1 MIYRHILIIGGAL
14 VLTACTGLPVG
25 WDGGTQATKPAT
37 TPPAAKQ
44 PAPAATVTP
53 APDAVAPAP
62 VVMAPTGTAPSPT
75 ASAVE
80 QLLGEAM
87 EHRDQGDIEGAI
99 SLAERALRIDP
110 RSPRVYYVLGVLQ
123 FDKGEVASAS
133 QLARKASALDV
144 GNQYQE
150 PIDRLIAECE
160 LATSDDTD
168 W

>member
-1 MIYRHILIIGGAL
+1 MIYRHILILGGAL

-25 WDGGTQATKPAT
+25 WDGEQQTSEPVAPPMRETPPPAT
-37 TPPAAKQ
+37 
-44 PAPAATVTP
+44 VIP

-62 VVMAPTGTAPSPT
+62 VVMAPAVTAPAPT
-75 ASAVE
+75 SSAVE
-80 QLLGEAM
+80 QLLSEAM
-87 EHRDQGDIEGAI
+87 ERRDQGDIEGAI

-133 QLARKASALDV
+133 QLARKASALDI